1 MSNTQT
7 IDVTSSS
14 QNTSTPSTE
23 PQPTST
29 GDETKLHQVTPAK
42 QAEFQRL
49 DQQVRDGVT
58 AFMESGKALMVIRD
72 GELWRAGNFESWDS
86 YCQAIAGFTKR
97 HANRLISA
105 VEIRDDLAKVGPKG
119 PTLVLPQSETQL
131 RPLTKIDD
139 PEARRS
145 IWKKSVEDSGGQP
158 TSKTVSAKVVEYLS
172 EHGDPPSAPGK
183 TTTEGDGQVV
193 EAESEIIEAQP
204 ESMEMQA
211 EAAESEI
218 IEAQPESVEMQTE
231 AAEMT
236 SDPVSSTGVV
246 ENTSEQIAP
255 IPNKNLRKKWCL
267 MISEIRREAR
277 QGCKPDKI
285 LKLAEE
291 LHEDIKSV

>member
-1 MSNTQT
+1 MSNIQT

-23 PQPTST
+23 PQQTST

-183 TTTEGDGQVV
+183 TTTEGAGQDV
-193 EAESEIIEAQP
+193 E
-204 ESMEMQA
+204 
-211 EAAESEI
+211 AESEI

>member
-1 MSNTQT
+1 MVEDLLPRRHNSRDVFGSSMSNIQT

-23 PQPTST
+23 PQQTST

-183 TTTEGDGQVV
+183 TTTEGAGQDV

-211 EAAESEI
+211 EAAER
-218 IEAQPESVEMQTE
+218 TND
-231 AAEMT
+231 T
-236 SDPVSSTGVV
+236 VSSTREV
-246 ENTSEQIAP
+246 ENASEQIAP
-255 IPNKNLRKKWCL
+255 IPNNNLRKKWCL

-277 QGCKPDKI
+277 GKCRSEEI

-291 LHEDIKSV
+291 LYEDINSA